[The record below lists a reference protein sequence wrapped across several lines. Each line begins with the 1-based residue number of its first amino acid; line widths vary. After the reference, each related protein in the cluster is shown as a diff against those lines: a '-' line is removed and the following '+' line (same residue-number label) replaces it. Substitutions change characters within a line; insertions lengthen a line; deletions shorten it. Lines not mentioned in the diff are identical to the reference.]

1 MIAIFTA
8 FTRFMISTAFALCL
22 TLLSKQELYP
32 QQQPVRQQ
40 PTTQQKTGQSSPQN
54 QAHLQTASQQLLT
67 LDEAIRI
74 ALEKNYSIRIARNA
88 STIADN
94 NANGLKGI
102 GAAGML
108 PNVNASGSW
117 SESRDNVRQFFFNG
131 TSQERTGARTDRAN
145 ASVQLTW
152 TLFDGLQMF
161 ALRDR
166 FATLQQQ
173 TDMALRQSVENTIA
187 QVMTGYFTVV
197 EQSVLLTAQRTALGL
212 SRERLTIAVAKAN
225 LGSSSEL
232 DAQNARVD
240 YNADSAAY
248 LRQEAILINAKT
260 AFLQILGDMTLYP
273 DAPFQTDDSIAIVQN
288 ITLAEAQKQLST
300 RNTALRSASMD
311 NTLAQIAVRQ
321 AESFHYPTVN
331 ASATYNYSGLDA
343 EAGVL
348 QTSQS
353 NGLNVGI
360 TAQVNIFNGFNI
372 QRQIE
377 NAQVGALSAELQ
389 YKDLENRLISSLQ
402 QTYRSFQ
409 NSKTLVQLERDNVQI
424 AHTAANVALE
434 KFRLGS
440 MSSLDLRLVQQNYI
454 LAESRLIIALANAKR
469 AEIEIRR
476 ITGDFT
482 KE

>member
-1 MIAIFTA
+1 MISTFTA
-8 FTRFMISTAFALCL
+8 FTHFMISTAFMLCL
-22 TLLSKQELYP
+22 TLLPKQELYA
-32 QQQPVRQQ
+32 QQQ

-54 QAHLQTASQQLLT
+54 QAYLQTTSQQLLT

-88 STIADN
+88 GTIADN

-248 LRQEAILINAKT
+248 LRQEAILLNAKT
-260 AFLQILGDMTLYP
+260 AFLQVLGDMTLYP
-273 DAPFQTDDSIAIVQN
+273 TLPFKQMILSLLCKTSHSQRHKNNFLHVIPRSVPLRWTIHSHKSRYAKPSLFT
-288 ITLAEAQKQLST
+288 TL
-300 RNTALRSASMD
+300 
-311 NTLAQIAVRQ
+311 
-321 AESFHYPTVN
+321 H
-331 ASATYNYSGLDA
+331 
-343 EAGVL
+343 
-348 QTSQS
+348 
-353 NGLNVGI
+353 
-360 TAQVNIFNGFNI
+360 
-372 QRQIE
+372 
-377 NAQVGALSAELQ
+377 
-389 YKDLENRLISSLQ
+389 
-402 QTYRSFQ
+402 
-409 NSKTLVQLERDNVQI
+409 
-424 AHTAANVALE
+424 
-434 KFRLGS
+434 
-440 MSSLDLRLVQQNYI
+440 
-454 LAESRLIIALANAKR
+454 
-469 AEIEIRR
+469 
-476 ITGDFT
+476 
-482 KE
+482 

>member
-1 MIAIFTA
+1 
-8 FTRFMISTAFALCL
+8 MISTFNPITRYVMLTALVLCL
-22 TLLSKQELYP
+22 ALLPKQELRAQKQP
-32 QQQPVRQQ
+32 TQQQ
-40 PTTQQKTGQSSPQN
+40 SSQN
-54 QAHLQTASQQLLT
+54 QTPPQAAAQPLLT
-67 LDEAIRI
+67 LDEAVRI
-74 ALEKNYSIRIARNA
+74 ALEKNYSIRLARNA

-94 NANGLKGI
+94 NANGLKGL

-108 PNVNASGSW
+108 PSVNASGSL
-117 SESRDNVRQFFFNG
+117 SDSRDNVRQYFFSG
-131 TSQERTGARTDRAN
+131 TSQERTGARTDRSN

-166 FATLQQQ
+166 FTTLQKQ

-197 EQSVLLTAQRTALGL
+197 EQSVLLAAQRTALGL
-212 SRERLTIAVAKAN
+212 SRERLTIAMAKAN

-248 LRQEAILINAKT
+248 LRQEAVLLNAKT
-260 AFLQILGDMTLYP
+260 AFLQVLGDMKLYT
-273 DAPFQTDDSIAIVQN
+273 DAPFRTDDSIAIVQS
-288 ITLAEAQKQLST
+288 ITLAEAQERLST
-300 RNTALRSASMD
+300 RNAALRSASMD

-321 AESFHYPTVN
+321 AESFHYPTLS
-331 ASATYNYSGLDA
+331 ASATYSYSGLDA
-343 EAGVL
+343 ETGVI

-377 NAQVGALSAELQ
+377 NAQVSALSAELQ
-389 YKDLENRLISSLQ
+389 YQDLETRLRSSLQ

-424 AHTAANVALE
+424 AHNAANVALE

-454 LAESRLIIALANAKR
+454 LAESRLITALANAKR

>member
-1 MIAIFTA
+1 MILTA
-8 FTRFMISTAFALCL
+8 LVLCL
-22 TLLSKQELYP
+22 ALLPKQELHA
-32 QQQPVRQQ
+32 QQQPSQQ
-40 PTTQQKTGQSSPQN
+40 QSSQQQLSQN
-54 QAHLQTASQQLLT
+54 QAPLQTASQPLLT
-67 LDEAIRI
+67 LDEAVRI
-74 ALEKNYSIRIARNA
+74 ALEKNYSIRLARNA
-88 STIADN
+88 GTIADN
-94 NANGLKGI
+94 NANGLKGL

-108 PNVNASGSW
+108 PNVNASGSL
-117 SESRDNVRQFFFNG
+117 SDSRDNVRQYFFSG
-131 TSQERTGARTDRAN
+131 TSQERTGARTDRSN

-166 FATLQQQ
+166 FTTLQKQ

-197 EQSVLLTAQRTALGL
+197 EQSVLLAAQRTALGL
-212 SRERLTIAVAKAN
+212 SRERLTIAMAKAN

-248 LRQEAILINAKT
+248 LRQEAVLLNAKT
-260 AFLQILGDMTLYP
+260 AFLQVLGDMKLYA
-273 DAPFQTDDSIAIVQN
+273 DAPFRTDDSIAIVQS
-288 ITLAEAQKQLST
+288 ITLAEAQERLST
-300 RNTALRSASMD
+300 RNAALRSASMD

-321 AESFHYPTVN
+321 AESFHYPTLS
-331 ASATYNYSGLDA
+331 ASATYSYSGLDA
-343 EAGVL
+343 ETGVI

-389 YKDLENRLISSLQ
+389 YQDLETRLRSSLQ

-409 NSKTLVQLERDNVQI
+409 NSKTLVQLERDNVKI

-454 LAESRLIIALANAKR
+454 LAESRLITALANAKR

>member
-1 MIAIFTA
+1 MISTFTP
-8 FTRFMISTAFALCL
+8 FSRFMILTAFVLCL
-22 TLLSKQELYP
+22 ALLPKQELHA
-32 QQQPVRQQ
+32 QQQSAQQ
-40 PTTQQKTGQSSPQN
+40 QLSQN
-54 QAHLQTASQQLLT
+54 QAPPQTASQPLLT
-67 LDEAIRI
+67 LDEAVRI
-74 ALEKNYSIRIARNA
+74 ALEKNYSIRLARNA
-88 STIADN
+88 GTIADN
-94 NANGLKGI
+94 NANGLKGL

-108 PNVNASGSW
+108 PSVNASGGW
-117 SESRDNVRQFFFNG
+117 NESRDNVRQTLYPN
-131 TSQERTGARTDRAN
+131 TKQERTGARTDRSN

-166 FATLQQQ
+166 FTTLQKQ

-197 EQSVLLTAQRTALGL
+197 EQSVLLAAQRTALGL
-212 SRERLTIAVAKAN
+212 SRERLTIAMAKAN

-248 LRQEAILINAKT
+248 LRQEAVLLNAKT
-260 AFLQILGDMTLYP
+260 AFLQVLGDMKLYT
-273 DAPFQTDDSIAIVQN
+273 DVPFRTDDSIAIVQS
-288 ITLAEAQKQLST
+288 ITLAEAQERLST
-300 RNTALRSASMD
+300 RNAALRTASMD

-321 AESFHYPTVN
+321 AESFHYPTLS
-331 ASATYNYSGLDA
+331 ASATYSYSGLDA
-343 EAGVL
+343 ETGNLLA
-348 QTSQS
+348 SQS

-389 YKDLENRLISSLQ
+389 YQDLETRLRSSLQ

-424 AHTAANVALE
+424 AHNAANVALE

-454 LAESRLIIALANAKR
+454 LAESRLITALANAKR